1 MHCGVSH
8 CSSAARSEHP
18 TPSPAAKHWAG
29 KGHQG
34 FGIVYGLPCA
44 PGRAMRPPGPSGSQA
59 TCEPQC
65 AKSIVCSEELGTV
78 FSVT

>member
-8 CSSAARSEHP
+8 CSNAARSEHP
-18 TPSPAAKHWAG
+18 TLLPLHSTGLG
-29 KGHQG
+29 KAIKA

-44 PGRAMRPPGPSGSQA
+44 PGRVMRPPGPSGSQA
-59 TCEPQC
+59 IYEPQC